1 MTLTIVIGE
10 LEKKRRRKVKLFF
23 ALPKRQPPN
32 VSSGETP
39 LSMNGCIHGLW
50 PTTFRFFRLSRRLPT
65 SNCHSH
71 LVSFSTAEPR
81 PGRISSP
88 LVADVHT
95 LSFRLRPPS
104 SKSLW
109 TGKQDRERE
118 GATGGGVGATPR
130 GHWRK
135 RVGVEKGGKRTRWAS
150 FFIMFV
156 MFGKMD
162 KFCCTSQC

>member
-1 MTLTIVIGE
+1 MFENSVPYHCHRGTGE
-10 LEKKRRRKVKLFF
+10 EAPPESKAIFLRRRR
-23 ALPKRQPPN
+23 PKRQPPN

-39 LSMNGCIHGLW
+39 LSMNGCTHGLW

-88 LVADVHT
+88 SVADVHT
-95 LSFRLRPPS
+95 LSFRWRPPS

-109 TGKQDRERE
+109 TGKQDREGER
-118 GATGGGVGATPR
+118 ATGGGVGATPR

-150 FFIMFV
+150 FLS
-156 MFGKMD
+156 
-162 KFCCTSQC
+162 CL